1 MKIETHPVVDTAHPE
16 SDAPF
21 KIETHGIDII
31 PDGDRHGTPIELFWI
46 WAGALMGI
54 VDLVIGAVVISLGLN
69 LWAAVAAIVI
79 GNLSYVFVGLAAMNG
94 PAAGTS
100 TIVVSRAAFGVRGN
114 APTNLLSFLTIVG
127 WEGVNSVVGVLAL
140 IALFGVIGLGSSG
153 AVKALAIVIFL
164 IIMVTWAIFGH
175 ATLVVINRALL
186 IILGIAMLGVL
197 FFGFQHVKWNYAGGP
212 LAASNQV
219 TTFILAVMIVAAANG
234 FAFMNMPTDYSRYLP
249 KNTSR
254 RQIALASAL
263 GPFIPATLLNAA
275 GAFIGTGLNAFDPI
289 GSLQKVVPGWFLVF
303 FLLVAIVSM
312 VAANTINTYS
322 SGLNLLALGL
332 RMPRYRTVVIDAVL
346 AGAFVFYA
354 LFINNFVD
362 TLISFLSLMIWWIV
376 PWSGIYLVDMVLRKY
391 QYKSEDLLATRGGIY
406 WYNNGVNWNAIIAL
420 VVGAICAAAV
430 TNSTLFVSPL
440 SKGPLGGMDLSIPI
454 GFIVGGGLYYVL
466 QTRRP
471 SPRLAEQTA

>member
-1 MKIETHPVVDTAHPE
+1 MKIETRPVVDTAHPE

-31 PDGDRHGTPIELFWI
+31 PDADRHGTPIELFWI

-69 LWAAVAAIVI
+69 LWAAVAAIII

-153 AVKALAIVIFL
+153 VVKALAIVIFL
-164 IIMVTWAIFGH
+164 IVMVTWAIFGH

-186 IILGIAMLGVL
+186 IVLGIAMLGVL
-197 FFGFQHVKWNYAGGP
+197 FFGFQHVKWGYAGGP

-254 RQIALASAL
+254 RQIALASTL

-275 GAFIGTGLNAFDPI
+275 GAFIGTGLDAFDPI

-303 FLLVAIVSM
+303 FLVVAIVSM
-312 VAANTINTYS
+312 IAANTINTYS

-354 LFINNFVD
+354 LFINNFVN
-362 TLISFLSLMIWWIV
+362 TLISFLSLMIWWIA
-376 PWSGIYLVDMVLRKY
+376 PWSGIYLVDMFLRNYK
-391 QYKSEDLLATRGGIY
+391 YKSEDLLAKRGGIY

-420 VVGAICAAAV
+420 VVGAICSAAV

-440 SKGPLGGMDLSIPI
+440 SKGPLGGVDLSIPV
-454 GFIVGGGLYYVL
+454 GFIVGGGLYYLL
-466 QTRRP
+466 QTRQQSQRV
-471 SPRLAEQTA
+471 AEQPA